1 MTENMTP
8 ELTLDPT
15 AAAVEEAVPQLTL
28 TPEAPEAP
36 AVEEEKKC
44 RWTRIC

>member
-15 AAAVEEAVPQLTL
+15 AAASAVPELTSRS
-28 TPEAPEAP
+28 
-36 AVEEEKKC
+36 AVA
-44 RWTRIC
+44 